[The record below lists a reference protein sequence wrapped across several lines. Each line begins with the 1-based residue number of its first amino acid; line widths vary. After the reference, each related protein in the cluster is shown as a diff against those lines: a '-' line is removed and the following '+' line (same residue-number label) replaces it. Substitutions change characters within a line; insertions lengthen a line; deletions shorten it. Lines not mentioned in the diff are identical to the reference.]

1 MKRHNEAE
9 LLAPAGSFDCVRAA
23 VNAGADAIYMGGR
36 LFGARAYAESAT
48 SDEDELIKAIDY
60 CHLYGVKVYMTVN
73 TLLKDAETE
82 ELCAYLSPYEE
93 RGVDGVIVQDMGVL
107 SLIRKNFPSLP
118 IHASTQMTVT
128 GPYYAKLLKELGVV
142 RVVTPRELSLT
153 EIKRIRDEAGIEIE
167 AFIHGALCYAYS
179 GQCLMSSIIGGRS
192 GNRGRCAGPCRL
204 PYEVYDE
211 NMRRLGR
218 ENERYVLSLKD
229 LCTIE
234 YLPRMINAGVYSMKI
249 EGRMKSP
256 VYVAGV
262 TSVYRKYIDRALRI
276 LSENPGEEPPLI
288 IPDREDLRI
297 LNEVFDRGGETDGYL
312 REHNGRDMVSLKEK
326 NERRIPDESVIKDIR
341 ESFLDRDKKIPLA
354 AEIRGRAG
362 ERLSLSFIYD
372 LKGLRIKA
380 TVFSEDLLET
390 AKNRA
395 VSPDEIRER
404 VSKLGNT
411 CFYVESIDSD
421 LEDGLFIPVKQIND
435 IRRRATDEIT
445 EKILE
450 SRR

>member
-1 MKRHNEAE
+1 M
-9 LLAPAGSFDCVRAA
+9 
-23 VNAGADAIYMGGR
+23 
-36 LFGARAYAESAT
+36 
-48 SDEDELIKAIDY
+48 
-60 CHLYGVKVYMTVN
+60 
-73 TLLKDAETE
+73 
-82 ELCAYLSPYEE
+82 
-93 RGVDGVIVQDMGVL
+93 
-107 SLIRKNFPSLP
+107 
-118 IHASTQMTVT
+118 
-128 GPYYAKLLKELGVV
+128 
-142 RVVTPRELSLT
+142 
-153 EIKRIRDEAGIEIE
+153 
-167 AFIHGALCYAYS
+167 
-179 GQCLMSSIIGGRS
+179 
-192 GNRGRCAGPCRL
+192 
-204 PYEVYDE
+204 
-211 NMRRLGR
+211 
-218 ENERYVLSLKD
+218 
-229 LCTIE
+229 
-234 YLPRMINAGVYSMKI
+234 
-249 EGRMKSP
+249 
-256 VYVAGV
+256 

-354 AEIRGRAG
+354 VEIRGRAG

-411 CFYVESIDSD
+411 CFYVESIESD